1 MNKNSYRKLFS
12 GAQGDGLGLDPDGVP
27 VRAQANPVAHELGVL
42 QAGQQGGAALLDVG
56 LGVRTN
62 VEVVVAVVSAPAQRD
77 GVSVRDDV
85 GVKVGHVARL
95 DPRRPHLD
103 HLPSTACTHTENE
116 CRDDSQQYCY
126 NSIWWCR
133 QKLNLCSSVCQRH
146 VIWYAIN
153 FSWSGKLTRRK

>member
-1 MNKNSYRKLFS
+1 MFS

-27 VRAQANPVAHELGVL
+27 VRAQANPVAHELGIL

-56 LGVRTN
+56 LGVRTH
-62 VEVVVAVVSAPAQRD
+62 VEVVVAVVSAPAQSD

-103 HLPSTACTHTENE
+103 HLPSTNTRKMNAATTLSNIATIAFGGAE
-116 CRDDSQQYCY
+116 R
-126 NSIWWCR
+126 NSI
-133 QKLNLCSSVCQRH
+133 
-146 VIWYAIN
+146 YATASAKDTLFDVRLILVGVEN
-153 FSWSGKLTRRK
+153 